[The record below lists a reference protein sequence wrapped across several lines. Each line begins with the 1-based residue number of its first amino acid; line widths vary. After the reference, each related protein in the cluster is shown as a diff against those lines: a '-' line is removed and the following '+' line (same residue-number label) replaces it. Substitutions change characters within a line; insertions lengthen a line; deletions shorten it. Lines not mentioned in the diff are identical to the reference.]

1 MIVKLQ
7 DKKLPKRNKDKGSV
21 LERYYKS
28 FLHAIDGI
36 IYAAKYEHNIIIIIC
51 ATVLVVV
58 LSFIFKINTYEWLF
72 VILICAGYAT
82 KFNSSSSPNNKYVTE
97 VGEKVYKGQF
107 LTPVENFNVVSSKYG
122 ARIHPISRKTEFS
135 YRN

>member
-36 IYAAKYEHNIIIIIC
+36 IYAAKYEHNIIIIMSLTEKPLRSFFI
-51 ATVLVVV
+51 TFF
-58 LSFIFKINTYEWLF
+58 LSQSAYH
-72 VILICAGYAT
+72 VH
-82 KFNSSSSPNNKYVTE
+82 NSLQECRY
-97 VGEKVYKGQF
+97 
-107 LTPVENFNVVSSKYG
+107 LPVC
-122 ARIHPISRKTEFS
+122 TL
-135 YRN
+135 

>member
-1 MIVKLQ
+1 MMKLITL
-7 DKKLPKRNKDKGSV
+7 KFK
-21 LERYYKS
+21 
-28 FLHAIDGI
+28 
-36 IYAAKYEHNIIIIIC
+36 IIIGI
-51 ATVLVVV
+51 V
-58 LSFIFKINTYEWLF
+58 LF

-122 ARIHPISRKTEFS
+122 ARLHPISRKTEFS